1 MEDENNSSKGQS
13 PLRKLQLATTPPFM
27 KTIGSLLLLR
37 EFVTYTYHEPEES
50 KKRPKNTRV

>member
-13 PLRKLQLATTPPFM
+13 SQRKLHLATAPHFM

-37 EFVTYTYHEPEES
+37 GLVTYHELEES
-50 KKRPKNTRV
+50 KLSVKTTCV